1 MGRTILASGLS
12 LFLFAVPALAADPAS
27 GATSDKTATV
37 SAESTGLQPTL
48 SAAIAAEAAN
58 QSLTVAPSTAVV
70 SDWHQPKRPA
80 VLPALYVG
88 SALLQAF
95 DAYSTT
101 KAISL
106 GGTEANP
113 MMKAAASNPA
123 AMIGVKAG
131 VTTLSILA
139 AERMWKNHNPT
150 GAILTMVAS
159 NGFMA
164 WVAMHNASVISGL
177 PR

>member
-12 LFLFAVPALAADPAS
+12 LFLFAVPTFAADPAS

-37 SAESTGLQPTL
+37 SAESASVQPTL
-48 SAAIAAEAAN
+48 E
-58 QSLTVAPSTAVV
+58 PSTAVV
-70 SDWHQPKRPA
+70 SDWHPAKRPA

-101 KAISL
+101 KAINM

-113 MMKAAASNPA
+113 VMKGAASNPA
-123 AMIGVKAG
+123 AMIGIKTA

-139 AERMWKNHNPT
+139 AERMWKHHNPT

>member
-12 LFLFAVPALAADPAS
+12 LFLFAVPTFAADPAS
-27 GATSDKTATV
+27 DTTSDKTAIT
-37 SAESTGLQPTL
+37 AESTSVQPTL
-48 SAAIAAEAAN
+48 SAAIAAETTNAA
-58 QSLTVAPSTAVV
+58 LTAAPSTAVV
-70 SDWHQPKRPA
+70 SDWHPAQRPA

-95 DAYSTT
+95 DAYSTM
-101 KAISL
+101 KAINL

-113 MMKAAASNPA
+113 LMKGAASNPG
-123 AMIGVKAG
+123 AMIGVKAA
-131 VTTLSILA
+131 VTTASILA

-150 GAILTMVAS
+150 GAIVTMVAS

-164 WVAMHNASVISGL
+164 WVAMHNASVVSGL
-177 PR
+177 QR

>member
-12 LFLFAVPALAADPAS
+12 LFLFAVPTFAADPAS
-27 GATSDKTATV
+27 GTTSDKTAAI
-37 SAESTGLQPTL
+37 SAESTGVQPTL
-48 SAAIAAEAAN
+48 SASIAAEATNAA
-58 QSLTVAPSTAVV
+58 LTAAPSTAVV
-70 SDWHQPKRPA
+70 SDWHPAQRPA

-95 DAYSTT
+95 DAYSTM
-101 KAISL
+101 KAINL

-113 MMKAAASNPA
+113 IMKGAASSPA
-123 AMIGVKAG
+123 AMIGVKAA
-131 VTTLSILA
+131 VTTASILA

-150 GAILTMVAS
+150 GAIVTMLAS

-164 WVAMHNASVISGL
+164 WVAMHNASVVSGL
-177 PR
+177 QR